1 MQPIEGDLRRI
12 IAAERMERLRLDAE
26 RRCTTRGRSPKAWL
40 GDALIAA
47 GVRLSRGAA
56 APPAP
61 DCVRAARP
69 W

>member
-26 RRCTTRGRSPKAWL
+26 GRGVRRRPPKTWL

-61 DCVRAARP
+61 DCARAARP
-69 W
+69 G